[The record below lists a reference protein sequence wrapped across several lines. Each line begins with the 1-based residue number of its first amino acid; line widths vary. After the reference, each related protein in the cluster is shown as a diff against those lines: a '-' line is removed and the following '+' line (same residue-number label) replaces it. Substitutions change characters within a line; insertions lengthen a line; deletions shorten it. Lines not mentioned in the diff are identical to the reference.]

1 MVKATKKSS
10 GKEPPNPEAAER
22 KRLKNLGF
30 SRNLLSQTPAKP
42 YSTLNPSKTVV
53 KHHGKDIIKKSQRKN
68 RFLFS
73 FPGLISPLTSGKIG
87 ELKDLGTKNPILY
100 LDFPQEII
108 LIIDKFSSQ
117 FGTIVYPKNRYL
129 TLQFSKGGKNV
140 MCEDYFDNM
149 IVFSEAWWIGTK
161 DENPE
166 EVRLEFPKEL
176 KEEKHVDHDFKGG
189 AGAGPVE
196 ISGGIKLREEK
207 RKPQSPTDSLEDDID
222 ISDDSCPSP
231 GITLKDGMEVTHRQE
246 HLREDSKDSPG
257 DDSDGSGPTDVDL
270 SEIKGKKV
278 IEEAEDA
285 KTLKGIPNLKN
296 IQSNKSN
303 KIFDSLTDITD
314 WQNLGWCFLIPAK
327 DKQPSLS
334 VCRSEK
340 ESESK
345 QGPLV
350 QATIA
355 SLFQKVDTKR
365 STYQTEK
372 KTNCCLLKKQDAQ
385 RAERIL
391 NQAKALLLSSL
402 VQLSTTL
409 QKKILG
415 CRMFT
420 FHVEYESIE
429 DSSSES
435 EV

>member
-22 KRLKNLGF
+22 KRLKNLGI

-42 YSTLNPSKTVV
+42 YSTLNPSKTVI

-73 FPGLISPLTSGKIG
+73 FPGLISPLTGGKIG

-100 LDFPQEII
+100 LDFPQGQVK
-108 LIIDKFSSQ
+108 L

-176 KEEKHVDHDFKGG
+176 KEEKHVDHGFKGG
-189 AGAGPVE
+189 AGAGPE
-196 ISGGIKLREEK
+196 EKSGGIKPREEK
-207 RKPQSPTDSLEDDID
+207 RKPQSPTDTLEDDID

-231 GITLKDGMEVTHRQE
+231 GITLKDGMDVTPVRQSARTSGRRFIFAE
-246 HLREDSKDSPG
+246 DSPG

-285 KTLKGIPNLKN
+285 KTLKGIPNLKKTAKSRLVLPGS
-296 IQSNKSN
+296 SN
-303 KIFDSLTDITD
+303 D
-314 WQNLGWCFLIPAK
+314 IPAK
-327 DKQPSLS
+327 DKQSSLS
-334 VCRSEK
+334 VCGSEK

-355 SLFQKVDTKR
+355 SLFQKVDTKKLTGSVEKSATAKVAVKKSAKINLKR
-365 STYQTEK
+365 KADQVGDGGPRKKGTVAKESKSERGSST
-372 KTNCCLLKKQDAQ
+372 KQKQ
-385 RAERIL
+385 
-391 NQAKALLLSSL
+391 Q
-402 VQLSTTL
+402 Q
-409 QKKILG
+409 
-415 CRMFT
+415 
-420 FHVEYESIE
+420 VEYESIE

-435 EV
+435 EDIEESDDDLS

>member
-22 KRLKNLGF
+22 KRLKNLGI

-42 YSTLNPSKTVV
+42 YSTLNPSKTVI

-73 FPGLISPLTSGKIG
+73 FPGLISPLTGGKIG

-100 LDFPQEII
+100 LDFPQGQVK
-108 LIIDKFSSQ
+108 L

-176 KEEKHVDHDFKGG
+176 KEEKHVDHGFKGG
-189 AGAGPVE
+189 AGAGPE
-196 ISGGIKLREEK
+196 EKSGGIKPREEK
-207 RKPQSPTDSLEDDID
+207 RKPQSPTDTLEDDID

-231 GITLKDGMEVTHRQE
+231 GITLKDGMDVTPVRQSARTSGRRFIFAE
-246 HLREDSKDSPG
+246 DSPG

-296 IQSNKSN
+296 IQ
-303 KIFDSLTDITD
+303 
-314 WQNLGWCFLIPAK
+314 
-327 DKQPSLS
+327 
-334 VCRSEK
+334 
-340 ESESK
+340 
-345 QGPLV
+345 
-350 QATIA
+350 
-355 SLFQKVDTKR
+355 
-365 STYQTEK
+365 
-372 KTNCCLLKKQDAQ
+372 
-385 RAERIL
+385 
-391 NQAKALLLSSL
+391 
-402 VQLSTTL
+402 
-409 QKKILG
+409 
-415 CRMFT
+415 
-420 FHVEYESIE
+420 
-429 DSSSES
+429 
-435 EV
+435 

>member
-296 IQSNKSN
+296 IQKRGSS
-303 KIFDSLTDITD
+303 T
-314 WQNLGWCFLIPAK
+314 
-327 DKQPSLS
+327 KQ
-334 VCRSEK
+334 
-340 ESESK
+340 K
-345 QGPLV
+345 Q
-350 QATIA
+350 
-355 SLFQKVDTKR
+355 
-365 STYQTEK
+365 
-372 KTNCCLLKKQDAQ
+372 
-385 RAERIL
+385 
-391 NQAKALLLSSL
+391 
-402 VQLSTTL
+402 L
-409 QKKILG
+409 Q
-415 CRMFT
+415 
-420 FHVEYESIE
+420 VEYESIE

-435 EV
+435 EDIEERLAVSNGLIENLQGFVLKTTVVLILTFMGNIAEGVELELQLHVLALHIPCCGLSTNLNFLP